1 MAWVTVLLF
10 TTNQIIIALASEW
23 MYQMEVKRSLAH
35 LVLASCSMVVYC
47 CFLAVT
53 IPYSAY
59 FGAIFLL
66 NVGLCG
72 YRFDP
77 LIMKPL
83 YGQCGAFSVGL
94 ICMHYVLLRRE
105 LRRFFQQRKL
115 ERSES

>member
-1 MAWVTVLLF
+1 MACVIVLLY
-10 TTNQIIIALASEW
+10 TTNQILIGLASEW
-23 MYQMEVKRSLAH
+23 IYQIVGERNRAH
-35 LVLASCSMVVYC
+35 LVLSSNCMVVYC

-53 IPYSAY
+53 IPYTIY
-59 FGAIFLL
+59 FVVVFLL

-83 YGQCGAFSVGL
+83 TGQGGAFSVGL